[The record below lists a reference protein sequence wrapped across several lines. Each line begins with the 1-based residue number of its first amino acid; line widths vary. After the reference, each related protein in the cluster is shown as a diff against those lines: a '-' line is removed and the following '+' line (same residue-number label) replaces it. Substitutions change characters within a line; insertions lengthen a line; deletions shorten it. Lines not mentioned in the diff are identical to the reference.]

1 MLRWWLVFDLV
12 GALAGL
18 GLFLFGMIS
27 IESGIKSV
35 AGSHF
40 KSWLRSSTNSDVR
53 AILTG
58 AIVTAILQSSTLV
71 SLMVLAFVGANIL
84 TLRSAIGIIFGA
96 NIGSTGVSWI
106 ITLFGFSSGVSD
118 IALLLMAISGVGVL
132 FSTQRRQLL
141 AFFSMLMGFAL
152 LFYGLDMMKNSIE
165 DASKLVDLEAL
176 KSYGFVA
183 YIGVGV
189 VLTLIIRSSAASMAI
204 FLSAIEAG
212 AIDFYA
218 ASMLSIGASIGTT
231 GTILIGAIGANAI
244 KKRVALS
251 HLLFNLF
258 SSLLILALYVPISS
272 LILAYFGDN
281 PSFALTLFYTT
292 HSLLGVL
299 VFTPF
304 IPRLESFLLTRFK
317 SSEMRSTRYIDS
329 VDPALPEAAIEALR
343 SEALGFYRE
352 VMRFSLLLFN
362 IPPKEIFSLDKKSRS
377 VVYRSQNIIDIDV
390 EAHYERLKKLELDML
405 IYASRIS
412 QRSDD
417 DELHL
422 ASTLRAIKELRYTA
436 KIIKDIKH
444 NLDEFASSSD
454 SYTLHFY
461 NESRVRVAK
470 LFKYLLITLGED
482 AYDKEELSQKLSTLL
497 ENIEQEDQNA
507 LQIITKA
514 IANEEIS
521 RYDSPLFITINRTV
535 VNASKALL
543 EAVRAVRKTEE
554 V

>member
-1 MLRWWLVFDLV
+1 MFDLV

-53 AILTG
+53 AISTG

-132 FSTQRRQLL
+132 FSTQRRKLL

-272 LILAYFGDN
+272 LILAYFWDN

-329 VDPALPEAAIEALR
+329 VDPALPEAALEALR

-470 LFKYLLITLGED
+470 LFKYLLITLSED